1 MKYKILILGGSGN
14 LGSILKKKVFFKN
27 QFFPTRKEIN
37 ILNFKKLKKF
47 IFDNKI
53 NLIINCAAIARMR
66 ECEKSKKKSFN
77 VNVLGAKN
85 LVKIVKQY
93 KNLNIKLIQIS
104 SDAVYPSTKGN
115 YSELSKLKPYNY
127 YGKNKLLSEK
137 YVKSLDRFIIIRTR
151 FFNKKKIKYFT
162 AAIDSFTSSIEVNKL
177 ANYIILLIKKNFKGI
192 INVGGKK
199 VSDFKLYKNYKKIK
213 ICNQADIQKKLKFKI
228 SKDASMNIS
237 KLNKL
242 FNHDL

>member
-1 MKYKILILGGSGN
+1 MKRI
-14 LGSILKKKVFFKN
+14 
-27 QFFPTRKEIN
+27 
-37 ILNFKKLKKF
+37 
-47 IFDNKI
+47 
-53 NLIINCAAIARMR
+53 
-66 ECEKSKKKSFN
+66 KKKSFN

-85 LVKIVKQY
+85 LVKIIKQY

-104 SDAVYPSTKGN
+104 SDAVYQSTKGN

-127 YGKNKLLSEK
+127 YGKTKLLSEK

-162 AAIDSFTSSIEVNKL
+162 AAIDSFSSSIEVNKL

-213 ICNQADIQKKLKFKI
+213 ICNQSDIQKKLKFKI